1 MTYSLDYRKQV
12 LKSLDE
18 GMTFA
23 EAAAFYDIS
32 PTTIQKWKKRLH
44 SKTTRYIKP
53 YKIEDEALA
62 QDVKDHPD
70 DYHYERAQ
78 RFDCSPTGISK
89 ALKRIGVS
97 KKKDT
102 WAPQSLSCEKSD
114 LSSQA

>member
-1 MTYSLDYRKQV
+1 MKATEQAKYDGRTSDLTLGWLTKRHGKAWE
-12 LKSLDE
+12 SWRE
-18 GMTFA
+18 FA
-23 EAAAFYDIS
+23 EASVFYDIS

-102 WAPQSLSCEKSD
+102 
-114 LSSQA
+114 